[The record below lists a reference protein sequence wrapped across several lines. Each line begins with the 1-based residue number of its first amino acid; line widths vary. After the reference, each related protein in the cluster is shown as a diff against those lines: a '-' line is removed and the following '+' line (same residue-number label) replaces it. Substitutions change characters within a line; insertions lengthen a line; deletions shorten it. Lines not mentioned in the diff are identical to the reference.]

1 MLLKLLNR
9 SNKPNQFTIPIF
21 KITLVAIKARK
32 EIKEQEL
39 LPTTQQEISRNN
51 VELELL
57 RNKTLIP
64 EQEIDFDYIFIN
76 IWLQI

>member
-1 MLLKLLNR
+1 MGG
-9 SNKPNQFTIPIF
+9 
-21 KITLVAIKARK
+21 IKARK

-39 LPTTQQEISRNN
+39 LPTTQQEISINN

-64 EQEIDFDYIFIN
+64 KQEIDFDYMAEHGYKSIMRN
-76 IWLQI
+76 